1 MAVALAQ
8 HPVVN
13 PERRQSMC
21 SSSASAKQAFVCTGT
36 TLGTTCAFENFPAF
50 FSGLFESK
58 VKIKKSNNQLK
69 CLYTDTHIEMYTYA
83 QM

>member
-21 SSSASAKQAFVCTGT
+21 SSSASAKQAFVCT
-36 TLGTTCAFENFPAF
+36 TCAFENFPAF
-50 FSGLFESK
+50 FSGLFESE
-58 VKIKKSNNQLK
+58 VKIKKGNNQFR
-69 CLYTDTHIEMYTYA
+69 CLYTDTHTELYTYA